1 MRVVLDTNV
10 FVSGAINT
18 GAPHAI
24 VQNWLRGAVF
34 EAVVCPSLL
43 SELTTVLLDRP
54 NMRRWIDLDAAKRYV
69 DAVTERAVLVADPG
83 EVSPLT
89 RDSADDYLVALARE
103 HGADFVVSGDK
114 DLLEWP
120 EQRPPVIAPAAFLE
134 MLETSVLPDAGLAL

>member
-10 FVSGAINT
+10 FVSAAINT

-24 VQNWLRGAVF
+24 VQNWLQGADF
-34 EAVVCPSLL
+34 EAVVCPTLL
-43 SELTTVLLDRP
+43 TEITTVLLDRP
-54 NMRRWIDLDAAKRYV
+54 NMRRWIDLDAARRYV
-69 DAVTERAVLVADPG
+69 DTVRERATLVADPG

-89 RDSADDYLVALARE
+89 RDRADDYLIALARE

-114 DLLEWP
+114 DLLEWS

-134 MLETSVLPDAGLAL
+134 MLGYETADIDR